1 MPRLAEGIFAAHYD
15 SAVKLAAAPGG
26 VSRPDLIKKL
36 GVTRL
41 VAEKIIEKAGL
52 VVGGK
57 EGRTEFFVPPD
68 SNLVGAATSAAPSPA
83 VVVEPVATSSEGL
96 TGIVVTSS
104 PPPVVIPAPV
114 KGKGGRPRK
123 VKVEEPAPVVAAVT
137 TPVPEVVAS
146 PVASVAPPAVT
157 SPTVTETATEEDNVG
172 AIDADI
178 IDVRK
183 ALADACQK
191 AGKAMFEWATHQA
204 LADSLQEK
212 LRVLIGKRLSM

>member
-68 SNLVGAATSAAPSPA
+68 SAPVVAATSAAPSPA
-83 VVVEPVATSSEGL
+83 VVVEPVATSTEGL
-96 TGIVVTSS
+96 TGLVVTSP

-123 VKVEEPAPVVAAVT
+123 VKVEELAPVVAA
-137 TPVPEVVAS
+137 TPAPVAE
-146 PVASVAPPAVT
+146 PVASVTPPT
-157 SPTVTETATEEDNVG
+157 ECPPTVTETAAEDDAVA

-212 LRVLIGKRLSM
+212 LRVLIGKRLSV